1 MTAAGFLPDFVSA
14 FEAEWKHE
22 MAQRASVSPT
32 DGFDADI
39 ARQAT
44 RVDRLAAAVGDT
56 PDIAPLL
63 AQLRDANAKLGELR
77 SRRAKATPAKATTP
91 KMPSP
96 VQIRAYFDDLP
107 STLEAKPAAAMD
119 VLAASFSTIR
129 LVPTASAYRLEMATG
144 EVSSKA
150 NCGGAI
156 RATQQTILSFVADIA
171 RVHGASDP
179 ENFVTVRPPRLAA

>member
-1 MTAAGFLPDFVSA
+1 MAIAETVRVRAGYLPDVVSA

-32 DGFDADI
+32 DGLDANI
-39 ARQAT
+39 GRQAT
-44 RVDRLAAAVGDT
+44 RVDRLSAAVDDA

-91 KMPSP
+91 KRPSAE
-96 VQIRAYFDDLP
+96 QIGAYFDDLA
-107 STLEAKPAAAMD
+107 STLEAEPAAARD

-129 LVPTASAYRLEMATG
+129 LVPTERLPPG
-144 EVSSKA
+144 DGDGRS
-150 NCGGAI
+150 
-156 RATQQTILSFVADIA
+156 QQ
-171 RVHGASDP
+171 
-179 ENFVTVRPPRLAA
+179 

>member
-56 PDIAPLL
+56 TDIAPLL

-77 SRRAKATPAKATTP
+77 SWRAKATPAKATTP

-107 STLEAKPAAAMD
+107 STLEAEPAAATD

-129 LVPTASAYRLEMATG
+129 LVPTASAYRLEMAMG

-150 NCGGAI
+150 NCGGG
-156 RATQQTILSFVADIA
+156 RSE
-171 RVHGASDP
+171 RHS
-179 ENFVTVRPPRLAA
+179 RPSSRLWLTSPACTGRPIPRTS